1 MSLRIRNA
9 RAVSQGG
16 ARPGQYMG
24 DPGLFGGIA
33 GALKGAIKG
42 GISGLTGGLI
52 GGTVEERA
60 RMGRPTMGV
69 PINMAPRGIGPGR
82 PGVLRPK
89 PGVRGTIE
97 RLVPGGATGFEVMG
111 CPSGFHPNKSAYFL
125 RDGTFVPAGSKCVKN
140 RRRNPLNPK
149 AASRAISRIK
159 SAKSA
164 ASMLSNV
171 TIRKKS
177 C

>member
-24 DPGLFGGIA
+24 DPGIFGGIA

-42 GISGLTGGLI
+42 GISGLTGGII

-82 PGVLRPK
+82 PGVLRPT
-89 PGVRGTIE
+89 PGIAGTMQ
-97 RLVPGGATGFEVMG
+97 RLLPGGATGFEVMG

-159 SAKSA
+159 SAKNA